1 MSTTTE
7 SPNIRISAKSKATL
21 RELAKSEGKAMQTV
35 LDEALE
41 QYRRDKFLD
50 QVNEAY
56 SRMRANP
63 KAWKDELAERQLWEG
78 TLMDGLETE

>member
-21 RELAKSEGKAMQTV
+21 RELAKSEGKSMQTV